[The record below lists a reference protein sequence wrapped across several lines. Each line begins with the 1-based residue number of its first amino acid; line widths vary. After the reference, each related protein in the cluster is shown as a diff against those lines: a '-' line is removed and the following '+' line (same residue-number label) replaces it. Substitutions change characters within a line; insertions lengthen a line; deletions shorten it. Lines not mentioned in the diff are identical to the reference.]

1 MKDLSQSRRSVS
13 LSLTVVAAILLP
25 ACGAA
30 PKSATTDAAE
40 KSAQE
45 TGQPEARGLP
55 RGSDAAPTG
64 ARPMPR
70 LADHERVQATSKE
83 PRVKCPSQ
91 DFKEFLK
98 AFANRRDVRK
108 TYTKRTIQ
116 YKYPYY
122 WKYNTQPGD
131 PRYPKW
137 VTDEVHGTPEPD
149 YRYNQESGEY
159 GYIPSAS
166 SGDESLDNW
175 SIRTPDGALR
185 GFFPY
190 SMYGYKFK
198 IVKVTDT
205 NYDIVFDDDTT
216 NSFVM
221 QSGCWYFARSWDKAE
236 QELLNCKWPKECQ
249 DMREYEA
256 DYVPD

>member
-1 MKDLSQSRRSVS
+1 
-13 LSLTVVAAILLP
+13 
-25 ACGAA
+25 
-30 PKSATTDAAE
+30 
-40 KSAQE
+40 
-45 TGQPEARGLP
+45 
-55 RGSDAAPTG
+55 
-64 ARPMPR
+64 MPR
-70 LADHERVQATSKE
+70 PSDHERNQSTSKE
-83 PRVKCPSQ
+83 PRVACPSQ

-122 WKYNTQPGD
+122 WKHNTQPGD

-137 VTDEVHGTPEPD
+137 VTDEVHGTPEPE
-149 YRYNQESGEY
+149 YRYNEESKEY

-166 SGDESLDNW
+166 SEDESLDSW
-175 SIRTPDGALR
+175 SIRTPDGELR

-198 IVKVTDT
+198 IVRVTNND
-205 NYDIVFDDDTT
+205 YDIVFDDDSTHR
-216 NSFVM
+216 FVM
-221 QSGCWYFARSWDKAE
+221 WSGCWYFARSWDKAE

-249 DMREYEA
+249 EMREYEA
-256 DYVPD
+256 DYIPD